1 MYREQNAVFSVE
13 SIRVTLQKKKTSFT
27 CSNCCALVSVL
38 LCPSHSPRMNRPSR
52 VWYSSFNSLNTDTV
66 PSKHLTWSSPSV
78 LLASTP
84 SPEVCVLHPWKMCDF
99 PDVLWSPDIPPPL
112 TPFIGHSHSQVV
124 VSPFAQKLDKFWP
137 GKISTCLCHWVCC
150 HYTFSNKIQAQSSG
164 EDSLC
169 TSLSFLGSLPSAL
182 GYWHLILSLLS

>member
-1 MYREQNAVFSVE
+1 MSCFAPVILPEWITPAE
-13 SIRVTLQKKKTSFT
+13 SDALPLTQRRH
-27 CSNCCALVSVL
+27 CALQTSYLKQL
-38 LCPSHSPRMNRPSR
+38 LSPAGFYPFPRGLSPT
-52 VWYSSFNSLNTDTV
+52 SL
-66 PSKHLTWSSPSV
+66 K
-78 LLASTP
+78 
-84 SPEVCVLHPWKMCDF
+84 KCDF

-112 TPFIGHSHSQVV
+112 TPLTGHSHSQMV
-124 VSPFAQKLDKFWP
+124 VSPFARKLDKFWP
-137 GKISTCLCHWVCC
+137 GKISTCLCHWLCC